1 MTDDA
6 GVLHRYKLYTDLK
19 TNSHA
24 NASCA
29 SRGQHF
35 VTISNKR
42 EFDFVVNYLRERKC
56 VLSFSVLSQKNIGV
70 RRILSRRGRFFLKI
84 LRLI

>member
-42 EFDFVVNYLRERKC
+42 EFDFVVDYLRERKYRLNSPILLC
-56 VLSFSVLSQKNIGV
+56 CEVFSGLDN
-70 RRILSRRGRFFLKI
+70 
-84 LRLI
+84 RL